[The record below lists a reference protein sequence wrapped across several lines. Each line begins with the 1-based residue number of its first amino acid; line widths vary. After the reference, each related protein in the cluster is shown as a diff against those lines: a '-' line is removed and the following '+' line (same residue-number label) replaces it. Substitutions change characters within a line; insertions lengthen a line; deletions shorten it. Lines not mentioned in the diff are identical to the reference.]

1 MRQSSRE
8 GIFLGHQQE
17 GFVDYFEMD
26 MGQKLLDILAHPNVA
41 YILFLVGAA
50 LLYIE
55 FQSMGGLLA
64 GALGVVFL
72 VLAGIGFQ
80 VLPLNFGALGL
91 IVLSFILFIIEIFIT
106 SYGLLSMAGLLS
118 LIFGSLFL
126 YRTDDAYLQLS
137 QGLIFTAVLVICSFM
152 AFIAYFLFRDFRKH
166 KAPKDYYNLSDKEG
180 KIIEVLGFDDK
191 SETYSYQVK
200 VSGEIWLAK
209 SKKTYTIGDSCK
221 IQRVSKDVMTLFI

>member
-1 MRQSSRE
+1 M
-8 GIFLGHQQE
+8 
-17 GFVDYFEMD
+17 
-26 MGQKLLDILAHPNVA
+26 
-41 YILFLVGAA
+41 
-50 LLYIE
+50 
-55 FQSMGGLLA
+55 
-64 GALGVVFL
+64 
-72 VLAGIGFQ
+72 
-80 VLPLNFGALGL
+80 
-91 IVLSFILFIIEIFIT
+91 
-106 SYGLLSMAGLLS
+106 
-118 LIFGSLFL
+118 

-209 SKKTYTIGDSCK
+209 SKKTYTIGDSCQ
-221 IQRVSKDVMTLFI
+221 IQRVSKDAMTLFI